1 MGVVFLKMT
10 RAQKI
15 KLRLLDRTPNLEK
28 TPNWKQRIHLFH
40 LTMFLLTI
48 MGLLDDGFR
57 RVAHEKGNR
66 ECCNGKGRFLVGI
79 NLGQSL
85 LSEMSFGHLIT
96 VPVFLEDTT

>member
-1 MGVVFLKMT
+1 MGIVFLKMT
-10 RAQKI
+10 RAQEI
-15 KLRLLDRTPNLEK
+15 KLRLLDRTPNLEQ
-28 TPNWKQRIHLFH
+28 TPNWKQRIHLFL

-48 MGLLDDGFR
+48 MGLLDDGVR
-57 RVAHEKGNR
+57 RVAHKKGNR